1 MPHSA
6 TAIAP
11 HQPKP
16 FEHIE
21 LCMGTGFRVQGKSPL
36 SDSDTSI
43 VLNQACA
50 ILHEADRIFSLYKPE
65 SPLSQLARG
74 ETSVANCP
82 PVVEEVWDACE
93 AWEKTTDGWF
103 SAFTPEHTFDPSGLV
118 KTWAAQRAAEYVRQQ
133 GITDFTVNA
142 GGDVLISD
150 VVSEAID
157 WRMGIS
163 KPVSIAAEDAGVLT
177 VIDLRGTPFRAMAT
191 SGSAERGSHIWNP
204 KFGGLIAADGKPERL
219 VQVSVVATDL
229 VTADVWATAAF
240 AEGERAIERLNKI
253 AEIGREQTGERT
265 IEALFV
271 FADGAMAAT
280 DGFIHLFA
288 K

>member
-1 MPHSA
+1 MTENSPAHG
-6 TAIAP
+6 
-11 HQPKP
+11 HHEPKP

-21 LCMGTGFRVQGKSPL
+21 LAMGTGFSFRGRSSL

-65 SPLSQLARG
+65 SPLSRLARG
-74 ETSVANCP
+74 ETSVAECP
-82 PVVEEVWDACE
+82 PVVNEIWDACE
-93 AWEKTTDGWF
+93 SWEQATDGWF

-118 KTWAAQRAAEYVRQQ
+118 KTWAANRAAEFVLER
-133 GITDFTVNA
+133 GISDFTLNA
-142 GGDVLISD
+142 GGDVMISD
-150 VVSEAID
+150 GVTEAID

-177 VIDLRGTPFRAMAT
+177 VIDLHRTPFRAMAT
-191 SGSAERGSHIWNP
+191 SGSAERGLHIWNP
-204 KFGGLIAADGKPERL
+204 KAGGREPAKEF
-219 VQVSVVATDL
+219 VQVSVIARDI

-240 AEGERAIERLNKI
+240 AEGERAIEHLNRI
-253 AEIGREQTGERT
+253 NDV
-265 IEALFV
+265 EALFV
-271 FADGAMAAT
+271 YSDGELAAT
-280 DGFIHLFA
+280 NGFVNLFA

>member
-1 MPHSA
+1 MAETSPAHG
-6 TAIAP
+6 
-11 HQPKP
+11 HHEPKP

-21 LCMGTGFRVQGKSPL
+21 LAMGTGFSFRGRSSL

-65 SPLSQLARG
+65 SPLSRLARG
-74 ETSVANCP
+74 ETSVAECP
-82 PVVEEVWDACE
+82 PVVNEIWDACE
-93 AWEKTTDGWF
+93 SWEQATDGWF

-118 KTWAAQRAAEYVRQQ
+118 KTWAANRAAEFVLER
-133 GITDFTVNA
+133 GITDFTLNA
-142 GGDVLISD
+142 GGDVMVAD
-150 VVSEAID
+150 GVTEAID

-177 VIDLRGTPFRAMAT
+177 VIDLHRTPFRAMAT
-191 SGSAERGSHIWNP
+191 SGSAERGLHIWNP
-204 KFGGLIAADGKPERL
+204 KAGGREPAKEF
-219 VQVSVVATDL
+219 VQVSVIARDI

-240 AEGERAIERLNKI
+240 AEGERAIEHLN
-253 AEIGREQTGERT
+253 RVDD

-271 FADGAMAAT
+271 YADGELAAT
-280 DGFIHLFA
+280 NGFINLFA
-288 K
+288 KPE